1 MSNNRNN
8 RANEKG
14 GHQQF
19 RNSSFRAPPD
29 EFDQF
34 KSMFALHTTAESI
47 QREQELKA
55 DISIQQRKLHERFQ
69 IMESLN
75 QEVDVHT
82 KEHFSDIMKDLER
95 FPSFAYVGNKKK

>member
-34 KSMFALHTTAESI
+34 KSMFSLHTTAEAI
-47 QREQELKA
+47 QRE
-55 DISIQQRKLHERFQ
+55 
-69 IMESLN
+69 
-75 QEVDVHT
+75 
-82 KEHFSDIMKDLER
+82 
-95 FPSFAYVGNKKK
+95 